1 MLLEVEEVL
10 VCVCGALESVA
21 GVPGWEAPPPH
32 RDLAITEPCHEFNF
46 FPCEHC
52 LYLNSLSPR
61 ELGFI
66 RLEVTT

>member
-46 FPCEHC
+46 FHYLPAAFQFLELLC
-52 LYLNSLSPR
+52 LKCCK
-61 ELGFI
+61 
-66 RLEVTT
+66 